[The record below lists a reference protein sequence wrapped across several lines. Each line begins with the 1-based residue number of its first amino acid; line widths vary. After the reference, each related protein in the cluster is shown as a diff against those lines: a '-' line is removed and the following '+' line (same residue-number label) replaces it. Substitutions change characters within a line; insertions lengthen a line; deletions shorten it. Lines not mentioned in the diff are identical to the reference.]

1 MIDDAAE
8 PRTSRGQVLA
18 ALCREDLDPYSQL
31 DLAERIEALQAEIVR
46 VQAQI
51 AKKSSVKS
59 SADALFSFKSSG
71 EAAS

>member
-1 MIDDAAE
+1 MTDDAAD
-8 PRTSRGQVLA
+8 PRPTRGQALT
-18 ALCREDLDPYSQL
+18 ALCREDLDPYSQQ
-31 DLAERIEALQAEIVR
+31 DLADRIEALQGEIAR

-51 AKKSSVKS
+51 AKKSSVRS